1 MSKQT
6 HDSKHLTLDERKIIQ
21 TGIENRS
28 NKVDIART
36 IGKDPTTIAKEI
48 WKHRTFK
55 ARNQFIYSSICIH
68 RQECGGC
75 RTRCS
80 RYEEIKCNKRDRSP
94 GAWNKCPKIATCH
107 LDKYFYYAT
116 QANEE
121 YKNDLVDFREG
132 INMTTSE
139 VKKLAEILKPLLDQG
154 QSLYQIKSSH
164 KEIKQCI
171 KTLYSYIEMG
181 VFKQYGIDNFSL
193 KEQVNRKQFKN
204 KYKKRKK
211 PTNYENHKYKD
222 YIKFKEDNLEISTT
236 EMDTVLNSQSGPYI
250 QTFYFEGSGIMIGF
264 IHKEKTSESMAKTL
278 DVLENRLGHDLYR
291 ELFSLILTD
300 RGVEFEKV
308 NLFEFNRETG
318 EFRTNIFYCD
328 AYQSSQKPHVENT
341 HNYIR
346 DIIPNEIDMS
356 DITQEDLNLM
366 FSHINSPPRK
376 SLKGKTPYEV
386 FSFMMSTSDNANR
399 GKEILNLLNI
409 TEIKRDEVTLKPYLL
424 KHNKKKII
432 LIDKIR
438 NTHKVIIYNIH
449 LAKGI

>member
-6 HDSKHLTLDERKIIQ
+6 HDNKHLTLNERKIIQ
-21 TGIENRS
+21 TGIENHS

-36 IGKDPTTIAKEI
+36 IGKDPTTVAKEI
-48 WKHRTFK
+48 RKHRIFK
-55 ARNQFIYSSICIH
+55 PRNQFIYPSICIH

-75 RTRCS
+75 KKQCP

-94 GAWNKCPKIATCH
+94 GACNKCTKIATCH

-116 QANEE
+116 HADEE
-121 YKNDLVDFREG
+121 YKADLVDFREG
-132 INMTTSE
+132 INMTTLE
-139 VKKLAEILKPLLDQG
+139 AKELANILKPLLDQG

-171 KTLYSYIEMG
+171 KTLYNYIEMG
-181 VFKQYGIDNFSL
+181 VFKEYGIDNFSL

-204 KYKKRKK
+204 KYKKRKE

-222 YIKFKEDNLEISTT
+222 YLKFKEDNPEVPTT

-278 DVLENRLGHDLYR
+278 DDLENKLGHDLYR
-291 ELFSLILTD
+291 ELFPLILTD

-308 NLFEFNRETG
+308 ALFEFNQETG
-318 EFRTNIFYCD
+318 DFRTNIFYCD
-328 AYQSSQKPHVENT
+328 AYQSSQKPHIENT

-346 DIIPNEIDMS
+346 DIIPNEIDLTNL
-356 DITQEDLNLM
+356 TQEDLDLM
-366 FSHINSPPRK
+366 FSHINSTPRK
-376 SLKGKTPYEV
+376 IYNGKTPYEM
-386 FSFMMSTSDNANR
+386 FIFLHSTEDNPKR
-399 GKEILNLLNI
+399 GKEILDKLNI
-409 TEIKRDEVTLKPYLL
+409 KEIKRDEVILKPYLI
-424 KHNKKKII
+424 KHKINK
-432 LIDKIR
+432 
-438 NTHKVIIYNIH
+438 
-449 LAKGI
+449 

>member
-1 MSKQT
+1 MSKQI
-6 HDSKHLTLDERKIIQ
+6 HDNKHLTLNERKIIQ

-36 IGKDPTTIAKEI
+36 IGKDPTTVAKEI
-48 WKHRTFK
+48 RKHREFK
-55 ARNQFIYSSICIH
+55 PRNQFIYPSICIH

-75 RTRCS
+75 KKKCS
-80 RYEEIKCNKRDRSP
+80 KYEEIKCNKRDRSP
-94 GAWNKCPKIATCH
+94 GACNKCPKIATCH

-116 QANEE
+116 NANEE
-121 YKNDLVDFREG
+121 YKNDLIDFREG
-132 INMTTSE
+132 INMTTLE
-139 VKKLAEILKPLLDQG
+139 VKELAGILKPLLDQG

-171 KTLYSYIEMG
+171 KTIYNYIEMG
-181 VFKQYGIDNFSL
+181 VFKEYGINNFSL

-204 KYKKRKK
+204 KYKKRKESA
-211 PTNYENHKYKD
+211 NYDNHKYKD
-222 YIKFKEDNLEISTT
+222 YLKFKEENPEIPTT

-264 IHKEKTSESMAKTL
+264 IHNNKTSESMSKTL
-278 DVLENRLGHDLYR
+278 DVLENKLGHDLYR

-308 NLFEFNRETG
+308 NLFEFNQENG

-346 DIIPNEIDMS
+346 DIIPNEIDMFN
-356 DITQEDLNLM
+356 ITQDDLDLM
-366 FSHINSPPRK
+366 FSHINSTPRN

-386 FSFMMSTSDNANR
+386 FDFMFSTLENPNR

-409 TEIKRDEVTLKPYLL
+409 KEIKRDEVTLKPYLI
-424 KHNKKKII
+424 KHSKNK
-432 LIDKIR
+432 
-438 NTHKVIIYNIH
+438 
-449 LAKGI
+449 